1 MGRRNLTA
9 YRIYRLED
17 IQVLVMPGLARRTE
31 NMFLD
36 LKESMFSR
44 NLRATLVFPGG
55 IVLGRRV
62 PLS

>member
-1 MGRRNLTA
+1 VG
-9 YRIYRLED
+9 RIYRLED

-36 LKESMFSR
+36 LKASMFSR